1 MTEEQKKLLK
11 AELCRRLNTGLRG
24 LVSVEVFN
32 GHYDTIDGSAEYD
45 TIEIEVE
52 LLGINAD
59 SGEIQILNVDPKH
72 PNYELSDTDF
82 TFEDFVPCLRPMSS
96 RTEKETK
103 ELQSLHDIITDEN
116 YGVGFAPVAWATI
129 AQYAAYCDKRHFD
142 WSGHLIGQNLAV
154 VARDGLYSL
163 R

>member
-11 AELCRRLNTGLRG
+11 AELSRRLNTGLRG
-24 LVSVEVFN
+24 LVCVEVFN

-45 TIEIEVE
+45 TVELTVELVGINTDGDIEV
-52 LLGINAD
+52 I
-59 SGEIQILNVDPKH
+59 NVDEKH
-72 PNYELSDTDF
+72 PNYDLSNDTF
-82 TFEDFVPCLRPMSS
+82 TVEDFIPCLRPMSS

-103 ELQSLHDIITDEN
+103 KLQSLHDIITDEN
-116 YGVGFAPVAWATI
+116 YGDGFAPVAWATI
-129 AQYAAYCDKRHFD
+129 AQYAAYCDERHFD